1 MMQWVSFRSQNRFL
15 LQHFT
20 AGTRSLWGGLEE
32 LAVCQAPVS
41 CARWVGLLETG
52 MIGTLKFRAAY
63 QKQLR
68 KKKI

>member
-32 LAVCQAPVS
+32 LAVCQALVS